1 MELRQLDHFVRVAE
15 RGSFT
20 AAAQEVRIVQ
30 SALSTSIRNLERELG
45 AALFERTTRRVLLTE
60 AGRALLP
67 TARRMLADAST
78 AREQIA
84 SVAGVHSGHLAVGT
98 MQTLTAVDLPAEL
111 ASFHRAHPG
120 VQITVWD
127 ALVSELLDAVVAGEL
142 DLAYVAPEE
151 PLPKGLTSFTEWREE
166 LVLATSPDHPM
177 SGSASVDLCDLD
189 DEPFVMCRAGMGL
202 EIAISR
208 LVAQCQ
214 LEKRIACR
222 VTQMSVLVDLVRH
235 GIGVAI
241 LPRPLVEAAGLPCV
255 PLIQEG
261 AERTVMLIARSP
273 EPVNPAAVSLLNHLT
288 ITDH

>member
-1 MELRQLDHFVRVAE
+1 MELRQLEHFVRVAE

-20 AAAQEVRIVQ
+20 AAAQAVRIVQ

-45 AALFERTTRRVLLTE
+45 APLFERTTRRVLLTD

-67 TARRMLADAST
+67 TARRMLADAAT

-84 SVAGVHSGHLAVGT
+84 SVAGLRSGHLAVGT
-98 MQTLTAVDLPAEL
+98 MQTLSAIDLPAEL
-111 ASFHRAHPG
+111 AAFHRTHPG

-151 PLPKGLTSFTEWREE
+151 PLPKGLASFTEWRED
-166 LVLATSPDHPM
+166 LVLATCPEHPM
-177 SGSASVDLCDLD
+177 AGSAAVDLCDLD
-189 DEPFVMCRAGMGL
+189 DEPFVMCRSGMGL
-202 EIAISR
+202 EIAIRR

-241 LPRPLVEAAGLPCV
+241 LPRPTAENAGLCCV
-255 PLIQEG
+255 PLVQEG
-261 AERTVMLIARSP
+261 AERSVMLVARAP
-273 EPVNPAAVSLLNHLT
+273 EPINPAAVALLNHLAA
-288 ITDH
+288 TDL